1 VTANGVITTI
11 AGTGRRAETGDDGP
25 AAKAALL
32 DPSGLTI
39 GDDGTVY
46 VTSANSTRIRAI
58 APDGTISTL
67 ADLHTP
73 ADDVPL
79 ASIDKLAA
87 GADGSA
93 YVSDLQAVSAFGH
106 DGSARRVPGLS
117 GQGPLASGPDGSVY
131 QLIQQ
136 YAEDAKPGEY
146 PAQLWRRY
154 PDGTVLRVA
163 ADQPMTGARDLAVGP
178 DGEIYLATETKLSPL
193 GGEAPLLS
201 IEDGSS
207 GGSDDGF
214 RDIAVGADGTPYAVY
229 DAQVVALRNGK
240 PELVAGNGDSYST
253 TEDEEA
259 EDGGPAREAS
269 LNEPR
274 AVAVDRDGTV
284 FIATYEGLRRV
295 RDGVIET
302 LDAGVED
309 PAQLALTS
317 SGDLYVAT
325 AEQVFVVVQP
335 GKVEV
340 DHGSWTWIWFAAGG
354 LVLVAAAGAG
364 LLWWRRRMADIDA
377 DYEAAVQAADQD
389 DTPETKDE

>member
-1 VTANGVITTI
+1 V
-11 AGTGRRAETGDDGP
+11 
-25 AAKAALL
+25 
-32 DPSGLTI
+32 
-39 GDDGTVY
+39 
-46 VTSANSTRIRAI
+46 I

-67 ADLHTP
+67 ADVRTP
-73 ADDVPL
+73 AGDLPVP
-79 ASIDKLAA
+79 AIDKLTA

-93 YVSDLQAVSAFGH
+93 YVSDVEALSAFGP

-117 GQGPLASGPDGSVY
+117 GQGPVAAGPDGSLY
-131 QLIQQ
+131 QLNQQ
-136 YAEDAKPGEY
+136 YTDGAKPGEY

-163 ADQPMTGARDLAVGP
+163 ADQPMTGARDLAVGQ
-178 DGEIYLATETKLSPL
+178 DGQVYVATATTLSLL
-193 GGEAPLLS
+193 GGEKPLLS

-214 RDIAVGADGTPYAVY
+214 QDIAVGADGIPYAVY

-240 PELVAGNGDSYST
+240 PEPVAGNGDSYST

-259 EDGGPAREAS
+259 EEGGPARDAS

-274 AVAVDRDGTV
+274 AVAADRDGTV

-302 LDAGVED
+302 LDIGVED
-309 PAQLALTS
+309 PKKLALTP

-325 AEQVFVVVQP
+325 DEQVFVVVQP
-335 GKVEV
+335 AKIEV
-340 DHGSWTWIWFAAGG
+340 DDGSWTWIWFAAGG

-364 LLWWRRRMADIDA
+364 LLWWRRRLTDVSD
-377 DYEAAVQAADQD
+377 
-389 DTPETKDE
+389 